1 MSENVL
7 PPKTRVA
14 GSLLYSH
21 FDSLVSDKSGS
32 QGTGTGSAV
41 FRIHI
46 TYIYSLIPQ
55 THRFVFGLA
64 ILEDRP
70 KRDS

>member
-1 MSENVL
+1 MCRLRKLEL
-7 PPKTRVA
+7 RVPCCT
-14 GSLLYSH
+14 YSQR
-21 FDSLVSDKSGS
+21 DSLVSDKSGS

>member
-1 MSENVL
+1 MCRLRKLELQV
-7 PPKTRVA
+7 PCCT
-14 GSLLYSH
+14 YSQR
-21 FDSLVSDKSGS
+21 DSLVSDKSGS